1 MRKPKTRAAWPE
13 KRRTYMEPYWSED
26 ELAKHL
32 KVSRSFLWEL
42 RKKGLPCIRI
52 GRTVRYQ
59 PDAVAEWLS
68 RNQNNQQ
75 GQHEAPQGG
84 RS

>member
-1 MRKPKTRAAWPE
+1 
-13 KRRTYMEPYWSED
+13 MEPYWSED
-26 ELAKHL
+26 DLAKHL

-68 RNQNNQQ
+68 RNQNIQQ
-75 GQHEAPQGG
+75 GPKDEPQGEKT
-84 RS
+84 